1 MMLGEFT
8 DKIAQKVANSSANI
22 KGGRKPGFAIK
33 LGMGTRQIISEI
45 IEQIKQ
51 LRSRPYNISY
61 PDEV

>member
-1 MMLGEFT
+1 MMMLGEFT

-45 IEQIKQ
+45 IEIKQ

>member
-45 IEQIKQ
+45 IEIKQ

>member
-1 MMLGEFT
+1 MMMLGEFT
-8 DKIAQKVANSSANI
+8 DKIAQKVANSTNI

-45 IEQIKQ
+45 IEIKQ